1 LEPSIYDGK
10 WPLANW
16 SGQKIWYSCFE
27 VVVLTVKT
35 AMMKFRTSVILG
47 CFWLCFHPLI
57 HAGNL
62 SDTLNSGNKKEK
74 VKTGWNFGALPV
86 LGYDSDMGFQ
96 YGALANIYYYGDGS
110 TYPQY
115 FHSFYFEVSRYTKG
129 TGINQFFFDSKKLI
143 PKIRVTTDVTY
154 LTEKALNFY
163 GFNGYESVYNHAWE
177 NDKEDSAT
185 YKTRVFYRH
194 QRDLLRIGADFQGR
208 FFHKNLLWL
217 AGFTYIKV
225 HTGPVNVDNL
235 NKGVKESK
243 KLPHEPGLYDNY
255 VKWHILGDDSTG
267 GMNNF
272 IKLGLIW
279 DTRDNEPNP
288 MHGIWTEAV
297 VAVAPDFLGDGHYGF
312 IKLAVIHRQY
322 FTLAKDVLSFVY
334 RIGYQGT
341 IAGKVPFYM
350 QSYMLNSFSQT
361 TTIDGLGGS
370 RTLRGI
376 LRNRVVGDG
385 EVYANAEFRWKFYRF
400 QLIRQNFYLALNAF
414 ADAGMV
420 VQPIR
425 VDKSGIPADVDQSLY
440 FSTDHEYPHTALG
453 AGFRIVMNQN
463 FIICA
468 DYGQAIDKRDGSY
481 GIYVSLGYLF

>member
-1 LEPSIYDGK
+1 MTNLRFHFFLVCIYFLS
-10 WPLANW
+10 PL
-16 SGQKIWYSCFE
+16 
-27 VVVLTVKT
+27 LTQ
-35 AMMKFRTSVILG
+35 
-47 CFWLCFHPLI
+47 
-57 HAGNL
+57 
-62 SDTLNSGNKKEK
+62 SGNPADSLKSDAKKDK
-74 VKTGWNFGALPV
+74 IKTGWNFGGLPI

-115 FHSFYFEVSRYTKG
+115 FHSFYFEISRYTKG

-143 PKIRVTTDVTY
+143 PKIRVTTDITY

-177 NDKEDSAT
+177 NDKDTSA
-185 YKTRVFYRH
+185 YKSRVFYRY
-194 QRDLLRIGADFQGR
+194 QRDLLRIGADFQGK
-208 FFHKNLLWL
+208 FFQKNLLWL
-217 AGFTYIKV
+217 AGFTYLNIHIK
-225 HTGPVNVDNL
+225 PVNVDNL

-243 KLPHEPGLYDNY
+243 KLPDVPGLYDEY
-255 VKWHILGDDSTG
+255 VSWGLLGQDSTG
-267 GMNNF
+267 GINNF
-272 IKLGLIW
+272 VKLGLVY

-297 VAVAPDFLGDGHYGF
+297 FAVAPSFIGDGHYSF
-312 IKLAVIHRQY
+312 IKLSLIHRQY
-322 FTLAKDVLSFVY
+322 FTLAKEVLSFAY

-341 IAGKVPFYM
+341 IAGTSPFYL
-350 QSYMLNSFSQT
+350 QNYMLNSYSQT

-385 EVYANAEFRWKFYRF
+385 VAYVNTEFRWKFYRF
-400 QLIRQNFYLALNAF
+400 HWIKQNFYLALNAF

-420 VQPIR
+420 VQPITINR
-425 VDKSGIPADVDQSLY
+425 DRIPADVDPSQY
-440 FSTDHEYPHTALG
+440 FSSDHESPHLAVG
-453 AGFRIVMNQN
+453 GGFRIVMNQN

-468 DYGQAIDKRDGSY
+468 DYGQAIDNRDGNY
-481 GIYVSLGYLF
+481 GIYVGLGYLF

>member
-1 LEPSIYDGK
+1 MKLRFLLF
-10 WPLANW
+10 LAAVFFIF
-16 SGQKIWYSCFE
+16 SSF
-27 VVVLTVKT
+27 
-35 AMMKFRTSVILG
+35 
-47 CFWLCFHPLI
+47 I
-57 HAGNL
+57 HAENSADSVT
-62 SDTLNSGNKKEK
+62 SDTKKEK
-74 VKTGWNFGALPV
+74 VKTGWNFGGLPV

-96 YGALANIYYYGDGS
+96 YGVLANIYYYGDGS

-143 PKIRVTTDVTY
+143 PKVRVTADITY

-163 GFNGYESVYNHAWE
+163 GFNGYESVYYHPWE
-177 NDKEDSAT
+177 NDKEDSSV
-185 YKTRVFYRH
+185 YKTRMFYRY
-194 QRDLLRIGADFQGR
+194 QRDLLRIGADFQGK

-217 AGFTYIKV
+217 AGFTYLNI

-243 KLPHEPGLYDNY
+243 KLLHVPGLYDEY
-255 VKWHILGDDSTG
+255 VKWGILGKDSTG

-272 IKLGLIW
+272 IKLGLVY

-297 VAVAPDFLGDGHYGF
+297 IAVAPGFIGDGHYSF
-312 IKLAVIHRQY
+312 VKLSVIHRQY
-322 FTLAKDVLSFVY
+322 FTLVKEDLSFAY

-341 IAGKVPFYM
+341 IAGTAPFYI
-350 QSYMLNSFSQT
+350 QSYMINSFSQT

-385 EVYANAEFRWKFYRF
+385 VVYGNAEFRWKFVRF
-400 QLIRQNFYLALNAF
+400 HWIKQNFYLALNAF

-420 VQPIR
+420 VQPIAIN
-425 VDKSGIPADVDQSLY
+425 KSGIPAGVDQSLY
-440 FSTDHEYPHTALG
+440 FSSDKESPHLALG
-453 AGFRIVMNQN
+453 GGFRIVMNQN

-468 DYGQAIDKRDGSY
+468 DYGQAMDKRDGSN
-481 GIYVSLGYLF
+481 GIYVGLGYLF

>member
-1 LEPSIYDGK
+1 MNLRFLFF
-10 WPLANW
+10 LAAVFFIFSSFLHAEN
-16 SGQKIWYSCFE
+16 SADS
-27 VVVLTVKT
+27 VK
-35 AMMKFRTSVILG
+35 
-47 CFWLCFHPLI
+47 
-57 HAGNL
+57 
-62 SDTLNSGNKKEK
+62 SDTKKEK
-74 VKTGWNFGALPV
+74 VKTGWNFGGLPI

-143 PKIRVTTDVTY
+143 PKVRVTADITY
-154 LTEKALNFY
+154 LTEKDLNFY
-163 GFNGYESVYNHAWE
+163 GFNGYESVYYHPWE
-177 NDKEDSAT
+177 NDKEDSSV
-185 YKTRVFYRH
+185 YKTRMFYRY
-194 QRDLLRIGADFQGR
+194 QRDLLRIGADFQGK

-217 AGFTYIKV
+217 AGFTYLQI

-243 KLPHEPGLYDNY
+243 KLPHVPGLFDEYE
-255 VKWHILGDDSTG
+255 KWGILGEDSTG

-272 IKLGLIW
+272 FKLGLVY

-288 MHGIWTEAV
+288 MHGIWTEAIIV
-297 VAVAPDFLGDGHYGF
+297 VAPGFIGDGHYSF
-312 IKLAVIHRQY
+312 VKLSFIHRQY
-322 FTLAKDVLSFVY
+322 FTLAKEDLSFAY

-341 IAGKVPFYM
+341 IAGTAPFYV

-385 EVYANAEFRWKFYRF
+385 VVYGNAEFRWKFVRF
-400 QLIRQNFYLALNAF
+400 RWIKQNFYLALNAF

-420 VQPIR
+420 VQPTTIN
-425 VDKSGIPADVDQSLY
+425 KSGIPAGVDQALY
-440 FSTDHEYPHTALG
+440 FSSDKESPHLALG
-453 AGFRIVMNQN
+453 GGFRIVMNQN

-468 DYGQAIDKRDGSY
+468 DYGQALDKRDGSN
-481 GIYVSLGYLF
+481 GIYVGLGYLF

>member
-1 LEPSIYDGK
+1 MKYRILLVFVFNFVSFHSVLCAGTLPDSTKSDPKTE
-10 WPLANW
+10 
-16 SGQKIWYSCFE
+16 KI
-27 VVVLTVKT
+27 
-35 AMMKFRTSVILG
+35 
-47 CFWLCFHPLI
+47 
-57 HAGNL
+57 
-62 SDTLNSGNKKEK
+62 KK
-74 VKTGWNFGALPV
+74 GWNFGALPI

-143 PKIRVTTDVTY
+143 PKIRVTADVTY

-163 GFNGYESVYNHAWE
+163 GFNGYESVYNHPWE
-177 NDKEDSAT
+177 NDKEDST
-185 YKTRVFYRH
+185 VYKTRVFYRL
-194 QRDLLRIGADFQGR
+194 QRDLLRVGADFQGH

-217 AGFTYIKV
+217 AGFTYLKI
-225 HTGPVNVDNL
+225 HTGSVNVDNL

-243 KLPHEPGLYDNY
+243 KLPYVPGLYDEY
-255 VKWHILGDDSTG
+255 VQWKVLKDDSAG
-267 GMNNF
+267 GTNNF
-272 IKLGLIW
+272 VKLGLIW

-288 MHGIWTEAV
+288 MHGIWTEAIL
-297 VAVAPDFLGDGHYGF
+297 ALAPGFIGDGHYSF

-322 FTLAKDVLSFVY
+322 FTLVKDNLSFAY
-334 RIGYQGT
+334 RVGYQGT
-341 IAGKVPFYM
+341 IAGKAPFYM
-350 QSYMLNSFSQT
+350 QSYILNSFSQT

-385 EVYANAEFRWKFYRF
+385 VVYANTEFRWKFYRF
-400 QLIRQNFYLALNAF
+400 RLIKQNFYLALNAF

-420 VQPIR
+420 VQPVSI
-425 VDKSGIPADVDQSLY
+425 DKSGIPASIDQSLY
-440 FSTDHEYPHTALG
+440 FSTDHESPHLAVG
-453 AGFRIVMNQN
+453 GGFRIVMNQN

-468 DYGQAIDKRDGSY
+468 DYGQAIDNRDGFY
-481 GIYVSLGYLF
+481 GIYVGLGYLF

>member
-1 LEPSIYDGK
+1 MNLRIHFF
-10 WPLANW
+10 LAAVFFI
-16 SGQKIWYSCFE
+16 SSSF
-27 VVVLTVKT
+27 
-35 AMMKFRTSVILG
+35 
-47 CFWLCFHPLI
+47 I
-57 HAGNL
+57 HAGTPADSVK
-62 SDTLNSGNKKEK
+62 SDIKKDK
-74 VKTGWNFGALPV
+74 VKTGWNFGGFPV

-143 PKIRVTTDVTY
+143 PKVRVTTDITY

-163 GFNGYESVYNHAWE
+163 GFNGYESVYNHPWE
-177 NDKEDSAT
+177 NDKEDSSV
-185 YKTRVFYRH
+185 YKTRVFYRY
-194 QRDLLRIGADFQGR
+194 QRDLLRIGADFQGK

-217 AGFTYIKV
+217 AGFTYLNVNIR
-225 HTGPVNVDNL
+225 PVNVDNL

-243 KLPHEPGLYDNY
+243 KLPHVPGLYDEY
-255 VKWHILGDDSTG
+255 VKWGILGEDSTG

-272 IKLGLIW
+272 IKLGLVY

-297 VAVAPDFLGDGHYGF
+297 IAVAPAFIGDGHYSF
-312 IKLAVIHRQY
+312 IKLSVIHRQY
-322 FTLAKDVLSFVY
+322 FTLVKENLSLAY

-341 IAGKVPFYM
+341 IAGTAPFYV

-361 TTIDGLGGS
+361 TTVDGLGGS

-385 EVYANAEFRWKFYRF
+385 VVYGTAEFRWKFYRF
-400 QLIRQNFYLALNAF
+400 HWIKQNFYLALNAF

-420 VQPIR
+420 VQPVIIN
-425 VDKSGIPADVDQSLY
+425 KSGIPAGVDQSQY
-440 FSTDHEYPHTALG
+440 FSSDKEYPHLALG
-453 AGFRIVMNQN
+453 GGFRIVMNQN

-468 DYGQAIDKRDGSY
+468 DYGQAIDKRDGAY
-481 GIYVSLGYLF
+481 GIYVGLGYLF

>member
-1 LEPSIYDGK
+1 MNHRYCLFLVVFFFTISSQ
-10 WPLANW
+10 AN
-16 SGQKIWYSCFE
+16 
-27 VVVLTVKT
+27 
-35 AMMKFRTSVILG
+35 
-47 CFWLCFHPLI
+47 
-57 HAGNL
+57 AGNPADSVK
-62 SDTLNSGNKKEK
+62 SDTKKDK
-74 VKTGWNFGALPV
+74 VKTGWNFGALPI

-143 PKIRVTTDVTY
+143 PKVRVTADVTY

-163 GFNGYESVYNHAWE
+163 GFNGYESVYNHPWE
-177 NDKEDSAT
+177 NDKEDSSI
-185 YKTRVFYRH
+185 YKTRMFYRY
-194 QRDLLRIGADFQGR
+194 QRDLLRIGADFQGK
-208 FFHKNLLWL
+208 FFHPSLLWL
-217 AGFTYIKV
+217 AGFTYLQI
-225 HTGPVNVDNL
+225 HTGPVNVDKL

-243 KLPHEPGLYDNY
+243 KLPDVSGLYHEY
-255 VKWHILGDDSTG
+255 VNWGILGKDSAG
-267 GMNNF
+267 GTNNF
-272 IKLGLIW
+272 IKLGLIY

-297 VAVAPDFLGDGHYGF
+297 LAIAPGFIGDGHYSF
-312 IKLAVIHRQY
+312 IKLSVIHRQY
-322 FTLAKDVLSFVY
+322 FTLAKEVLSFAY

-341 IAGKVPFYM
+341 IAGTSPFYV
-350 QSYMLNSFSQT
+350 QSYMINSFSQT

-385 EVYANAEFRWKFYRF
+385 VVYGNAEFRWKFVRF
-400 QLIRQNFYLALNAF
+400 RWIKQNFYFALNAF

-420 VQPIR
+420 VQPIAIN
-425 VDKSGIPADVDQSLY
+425 KSGIPAGVDQSLY
-440 FSTDHEYPHTALG
+440 FSTDKETPHLALG
-453 AGFRIVMNQN
+453 GGFRVVMNQN
-463 FIICA
+463 SIICA

-481 GIYVSLGYLF
+481 GVYVGLGYLF

>member
-1 LEPSIYDGK
+1 MNGRFISFLIP
-10 WPLANW
+10 
-16 SGQKIWYSCFE
+16 F
-27 VVVLTVKT
+27 
-35 AMMKFRTSVILG
+35 IL
-47 CFWLCFHPLI
+47 FFHTLI
-57 HAGNL
+57 HASNL
-62 SDTLNSGNKKEK
+62 PDTLKSDTKKEK
-74 VKTGWNFGALPV
+74 VKTGWNFGGLPV

-143 PKIRVTTDVTY
+143 QKIRVTADVTY

-163 GFNGYESVYNHAWE
+163 GFNGYESVYNRPWE
-177 NDKEDSAT
+177 DSKEDSAV
-185 YKTRVFYRH
+185 YKSRVFYRY
-194 QRDLLRIGADFQGR
+194 QRDLLRIGADFQGK

-217 AGFTYIKV
+217 AGFTYLNV
-225 HTGPVNVDNL
+225 HTGPVNVNRL

-243 KLPHEPGLYDNY
+243 KLPHVPGLYDDY
-255 VKWHILGDDSTG
+255 VKWGILKDDSTG
-267 GMNNF
+267 GTNNF
-272 IKLGLIW
+272 VKLGLIW

-288 MHGIWTEAV
+288 MHGVWTEAV
-297 VAVAPDFLGDGHYGF
+297 LAVAPGFIGDGRHGF
-312 IKLAVIHRQY
+312 VKLAVIHRQY
-322 FTLAKDVLSFVY
+322 FTLAKEVLSFAY

-341 IAGKVPFYM
+341 IAGRAPFYI
-350 QSYMLNSFSQT
+350 QNYMLNSFSQT

-400 QLIRQNFYLALNAF
+400 RWIKQNFYLALNAF

-420 VQPIR
+420 VQPVSI
-425 VDKSGIPADVDQSLY
+425 DKSGIPPGVDQSLY
-440 FSTDHEYPHTALG
+440 FSSDHDYPHIALG
-453 AGFRIVMNQN
+453 GGFRIVMNQN
-463 FIICA
+463 FIISA
-468 DYGQAIDKRDGSY
+468 DYGQAIDKRDGLN
-481 GIYVSLGYLF
+481 GIYISLGYLF